1 MNKVMSFIKLDFVTI
16 KPYVTLKNLIIFIA
30 VAVIM
35 IISSDM
41 SASGIGVLMIF
52 AGLYVTY
59 PFAIG
64 EKSSIDSLYIT
75 LSIKRSTVV
84 LGRYLFAFV
93 VDVCSGLLAYFFT
106 FVIFIVLQKEFDAIE
121 SLLVLVV
128 VFFIYSIIQAIQLP
142 IFFKL
147 GYTKAKFLGYIPFL
161 GIPVIVV
168 LFGNFFQNI
177 ALSEK
182 IVSFLK
188 WFEANPLAV
197 VLFGVVF
204 WIVIMALSYQ
214 ASFAYYNK
222 RDF

>member
-1 MNKVMSFIKLDFVTI
+1 MSKVLSFVKLDFVTI
-16 KPYVTLKNLIIFIA
+16 KPYMTLKNLILFIA

-35 IISSDM
+35 TISSDM

-64 EKSSIDSLYIT
+64 EKTDIDALYIT

-93 VDVCSGLLAYFFT
+93 VDVSSGLLAYFFT
-106 FVIFIVLQKEFDAIE
+106 FVIFTGLKKGFNAIE
-121 SLLVLVV
+121 SLIIVVV

-147 GYTKAKFLGYIPFL
+147 GYTKAKFLGYIPFM
-161 GIPVIVV
+161 GIPLVVV
-168 LFGNFFQNI
+168 LFGNFFKNMVLTEQITN
-177 ALSEK
+177 
-182 IVSFLK
+182 FLN
-188 WFEANPLAV
+188 WFETNPIAAV
-197 VLFGVVF
+197 LLGVAF
-204 WIVIMALSYQ
+204 WLMIMAVSYQ
-214 ASFAYYNK
+214 VSFAYYNK